1 MNDRFKFR
9 AWNKKRKKMY
19 EVLHLHLTSYS
30 EGEWATVKG
39 WCCIEQKDIH
49 IQIQPKDI
57 ILMQCTGLKDST
69 GKLIFE
75 GDITEHDWCNEPC
88 VITYFQSKFVPVP
101 ISHYK
106 DKDKPVEERIYGF
119 AYFENN
125 HYTPNSGDS
134 KIIGN
139 IYENIELL
147 ES

>member
-1 MNDRFKFR
+1 MNDRFLFR

-19 EVLHLHLTSYS
+19 EVLHLHLASYS

-57 ILMQCTGLKDST
+57 VLVQCTGLKDST

-75 GDITEHDWCNEPC
+75 GDKIQVRYLGEIVSCSVVWDKRNGWTLPEIDEDLYEHH
-88 VITYFQSKFVPVP
+88 SL
-101 ISHYK
+101 
-106 DKDKPVEERIYGF
+106 
-119 AYFENN
+119 
-125 HYTPNSGDS
+125 

-139 IYENIELL
+139 IYENKELL